1 MTINH
6 SSVKGK
12 EMDALRDKS
21 ITQGISRIEGV
32 GSSSPSRLEQPLA
45 SLFRTSRWRNAL
57 AGHQLFA
64 ATPRAASDG
73 SPQQDRFDI
82 TILGFQVKAQAW
94 DDALQTDSKGD
105 EVFVDYVVQLGDASG
120 KNQVSVHN
128 QTDVMGDVN
137 RQEGRE

>member
-1 MTINH
+1 
-6 SSVKGK
+6 
-12 EMDALRDKS
+12 MDALRDKS
-21 ITQGISRIEGV
+21 ITQGILRIEGV

-45 SLFRTSRWRNAL
+45 SLFRTSRY
-57 AGHQLFA
+57 
-64 ATPRAASDG
+64 
-73 SPQQDRFDI
+73 
-82 TILGFQVKAQAW
+82 
-94 DDALQTDSKGD
+94 SKGD

>member
-21 ITQGISRIEGV
+21 TTQGISWIEGV
-32 GSSSPSRLEQPLA
+32 GSSSPSRLEQL
-45 SLFRTSRWRNAL
+45 
-57 AGHQLFA
+57 
-64 ATPRAASDG
+64 
-73 SPQQDRFDI
+73 DI
-82 TILGFQVKAQAW
+82 TILGFQVKAQTW
-94 DDALQTDSKGD
+94 DDELQTDSKGD
-105 EVFVDYVVQLGDASG
+105 EVFVDYVVQLGDVSG

-137 RQEGRE
+137 RQEGHE